1 MPADL
6 ELLITETLAIIAF
19 PFSHTTQSGSAKT
32 VRFPFLVSLNEVQLK
47 PSDRQND
54 VKNRHGDWCHARSQL
69 SRSVL

>member
-32 VRFPFLVSLNEVQLK
+32 FRSPKQAETLAVIDFPFSRIAQ
-47 PSDRQND
+47 SGS
-54 VKNRHGDWCHARSQL
+54 VKTLRSPKRCQK
-69 SRSVL
+69 

>member
-32 VRFPFLVSLNEVQLK
+32 VRSPKQAETLA
-47 PSDRQND
+47 SDRQND
-54 VKNRHGDWCHARSQL
+54 VKNRHGDCCHARSQL
-69 SRSVL
+69 STSAL